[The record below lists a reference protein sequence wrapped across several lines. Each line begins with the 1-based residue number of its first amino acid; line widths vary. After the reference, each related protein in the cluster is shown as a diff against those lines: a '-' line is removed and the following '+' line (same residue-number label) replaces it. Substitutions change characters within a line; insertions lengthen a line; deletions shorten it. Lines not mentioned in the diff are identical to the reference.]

1 VATAPTVPR
10 LASAPL
16 LLAAE
21 QAVEYGSRLLRQ
33 GRAHVGSLIPKGDRD
48 YATSVD
54 LAIERAV
61 KETLAKA
68 TPEIPFLGEET
79 GGDVHADTLWTLD
92 PIDGTLNFIKGT
104 PLCGISLALLSG
116 GQPVFG
122 IVDIPLLGQ
131 RYIARQGGG
140 AYLNGSRLR
149 VADVDGLH
157 DAMIG
162 LADFAVGPE
171 AEYENHIHLAL
182 IKRLAVDA
190 MRIRVHGSA
199 ALDLA
204 WLAAGHLNATVMLS
218 NLPWDVSAGALLVR
232 EAGGLVYDVD
242 GTTHST
248 KSRFTIASAP
258 GLFDSLCEV
267 VADAV

>member
-1 VATAPTVPR
+1 MSSALPEPS
-10 LASAPL
+10 LASTPL

-21 QAVEYGSRLLRQ
+21 QAVENGSRLLRQ
-33 GRAHVGSLIPKGDRD
+33 GQAHVGSLIPKGDRD

-54 LAIERAV
+54 IAIERAI
-61 KETLAKA
+61 KHALAKA
-68 TPEIPFLGEET
+68 TPEIPFLGEEE
-79 GGDVHADTLWTLD
+79 GGDIHADTLWTLD
-92 PIDGTLNFIKGT
+92 PIDGTLNFIKGS
-104 PLCGISLALLSG
+104 PLCCISLALLTN

-122 IVDIPLLGQ
+122 IVDLPLLGQ
-131 RYIARQGGG
+131 RYIAREGGG
-140 AYLNGSRLR
+140 AYLNGERLH

-157 DAMIG
+157 DAMVG

-171 AEYENHIHLAL
+171 AVYENRIHLAPV
-182 IKRLAVDA
+182 KRLVVDA

-199 ALDLA
+199 AMDLA

-218 NLPWDVSAGALLVR
+218 NLPWDVSAGVVLVR

-248 KSRFTIASAP
+248 RSRFTIASAP

-267 VADAV
+267 VADAL

>member
-1 VATAPTVPR
+1 VTTAPPEPR
-10 LASAPL
+10 LVSTPL

-33 GRAHVGSLIPKGDRD
+33 GQAHVGSLIPKGDRD

-92 PIDGTLNFIKGT
+92 PIDGTLNFIKGSA
-104 PLCGISLALLSG
+104 LCGISLALLSD

-122 IVDIPLLGQ
+122 IVDLPFLGE
-131 RYIARQGGG
+131 RYIAREAGG
-140 AYLNGSRLR
+140 AYLNGERLR

-171 AEYENHIHLAL
+171 AGYENHIHLAL

-190 MRIRVHGSA
+190 MRVRVHGSA

-204 WLAAGHLNATVMLS
+204 WLAAGRLNATVMLS

-248 KSRFTIASAP
+248 TSRFTIASAP